1 MRAGRRARPRTAAS
15 ARLIGSRFAACRLN
29 VHDAPTM
36 RLPHFPLHTVLFP
49 HLPLPI
55 HVFEERYRAM
65 ARDVMADGSP
75 YAGRFVISMITD
87 GREVG
92 GGDAATRSVGTICEV
107 RSAERFPDGRWLL
120 LVVGIARARLSEV
133 DASGEYVTVE
143 AVELPDQEG
152 ADAGGLLP
160 AVQRALD
167 AYLATVKRYLARH
180 ASVGE
185 QSQESP
191 DVSASL
197 DEVLKPIHLPDDPVA
212 ASYAVAGVL
221 QVELVR
227 KQQLLELPDAAARLR
242 AEVDLLRREVR
253 LLAEGSLPTVPAGDL
268 GYHPN

>member
-1 MRAGRRARPRTAAS
+1 
-15 ARLIGSRFAACRLN
+15 
-29 VHDAPTM
+29 M
-36 RLPHFPLHTVLFP
+36 RLPHFPLHAVLFP

-65 ARDVMADGSP
+65 ARDIMAEGSP

-92 GGDAATRSVGTICEV
+92 GDAVTRPIGTVCEV

-120 LVVGIARARLSEV
+120 LVVGIARARLSEI
-133 DASGEYVTVE
+133 DGSGEYVTVE
-143 AVELPDQEG
+143 AVELPDPEG

-160 AVQRALD
+160 TVQRALD
-167 AYLATVKRYLARH
+167 AYLVTVKRYVARH

-185 QSQESP
+185 QAQEPP
-191 DVSASL
+191 DVSATL
-197 DEVLKPIHLPDDPVA
+197 DQVLKPIHLPDDPVA